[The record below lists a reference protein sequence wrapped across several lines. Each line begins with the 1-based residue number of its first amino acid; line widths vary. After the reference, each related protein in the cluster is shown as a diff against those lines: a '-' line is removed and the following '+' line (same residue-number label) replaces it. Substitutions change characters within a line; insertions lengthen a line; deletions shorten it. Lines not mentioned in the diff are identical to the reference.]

1 MQPHRSSHAVH
12 WTLDPEVVFL
22 NHGSFGACPRPVLAY
37 QQSLRDELELE
48 PLRFLDERA
57 MSLWAQVRAEVSEFV
72 GADPEGLVFVRNATV
87 GVNTGLAAFA
97 NFEMREGDEILV
109 TDHEYRASRNAAD
122 WFAERCGARVVPFHV
137 PFPLES
143 EDEVVDAVFSA
154 VTPRTRFAL
163 LDHITSQTGLVFPI
177 ERLVRGLRER
187 GIETVV
193 DGAHGPGMVPLR
205 LDEIG
210 AAFYTGNC
218 HKWLC
223 TPKGAGIL
231 YVRED
236 WRERTRPLVIS
247 HGATAPRGDRSRLH
261 AEFDWIGTDDPT
273 AVLSIG
279 ESIRFLG
286 GLLPGGWDELMSRNR
301 ELALESRRIIC
312 DALGVSIPAPESMIG
327 TLAAIP
333 LPAFDG
339 PPPGPPTYV
348 DPVQKEL
355 FDQHRI
361 EVPIIPWPEWPSR
374 IVRTSS
380 QLYNHPS
387 ESEYL
392 AETLRRRIG

>member
-1 MQPHRSSHAVH
+1 MQSHRSSLAVH
-12 WTLDPEVVFL
+12 WTLDPDVVFL
-22 NHGSFGACPRPVLAY
+22 NHGSFGACPKPVLEY
-37 QQSLRDELELE
+37 QQALRDELELE

-57 MSLWAQVRAEVSEFV
+57 MSLWADVRAEVSAFV

-87 GVNTGLAAFA
+87 GVNTALAAFA

-122 WFAERCGARVVPFHV
+122 WFAERCGARVVPIHV
-137 PFPLES
+137 PFPLAS
-143 EDEVVDAVFSA
+143 EDEVVEAILGA
-154 VTPRTRFAL
+154 VTARTRFAL
-163 LDHITSQTGLVFPI
+163 LDHITSQTGLVFPL
-177 ERLVRGLRER
+177 ERLVRELRER

-193 DGAHGPGMVPLR
+193 DGAHGPGMIPLR
-205 LDEIG
+205 LEELG

-223 TPKGAGIL
+223 TPKGAGLL
-231 YVRED
+231 YVRKD

-286 GLLPGGWDELMSRNR
+286 GLLPGGWDEVMRTNR
-301 ELALESRRIIC
+301 ELALESRRILC
-312 DALGVSIPAPESMIG
+312 AALGVPIPAPESMIG
-327 TLAAIP
+327 TLAAVP
-333 LPAFDG
+333 LPPFER
-339 PPPGPPTYV
+339 PEPGPPNYV
-348 DPVQKEL
+348 DPFQKEL
-355 FDQHRI
+355 FGGDRI
-361 EVPIIPWPEWPSR
+361 EVPIIPWPNWPHR

-380 QLYNHPS
+380 QLYNHAS
-387 ESEYL
+387 ESAYL
-392 AETLRRRIG
+392 GEVLRRRIG